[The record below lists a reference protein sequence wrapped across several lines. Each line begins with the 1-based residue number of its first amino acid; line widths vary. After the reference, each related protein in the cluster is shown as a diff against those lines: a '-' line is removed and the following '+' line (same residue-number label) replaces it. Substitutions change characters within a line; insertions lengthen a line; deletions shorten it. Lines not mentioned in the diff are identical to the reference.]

1 LEARCIRLKP
11 QADYN
16 RYEITWP
23 DNSTL
28 HFNNRKVAEFKL
40 MALNSAVKRRG
51 DEEVVLDKGN
61 AYFDEVGTLVI

>member
-1 LEARCIRLKP
+1 M
-11 QADYN
+11 
-16 RYEITWP
+16 
-23 DNSTL
+23 

-61 AYFDEVGTLVI
+61 AYFDGVETLVI